1 MFTAKTQRISDY
13 RRSEFSR
20 ELLMFATKVAPTNIC
35 EPLYPPRLFGYK
47 INCRNV

>member
-13 RRSEFSR
+13 RRSDFGR

-35 EPLYPPRLFGYK
+35 EPLCPPRR
-47 INCRNV
+47 CV